1 MAVGTLDKETVRLVA
16 DKLWMEEKLDLTL
29 FQITNVTLGPVNVSD
44 HKQGVRMVARM
55 KRKVTTEMMTT
66 YFPTILLMAITYATT
81 FFKPIFFEASLTVN
95 LTTMLVMTTIFISKM
110 ESLPPTSDIKMIDI
124 WLILCQLVPFVEVV
138 ALTAIEY
145 HRETEENSWTDDG
158 QVCKGKKTKFF
169 GNLARNLEIVGER
182 FDQILYFLTPFFSL
196 RGKAH
201 SGVGAHQLHR
211 LLWDSRI
218 FLLLVKHKKTTQN
231 LM

>member
-1 MAVGTLDKETVRLVA
+1 MAVGTLDKETVQLVA
-16 DKLWMEEKLDLTL
+16 DTLWMEEELDLTL
-29 FQITNVTLGPVNVSD
+29 FQITNFTLGPANVSD
-44 HKQGVRMVARM
+44 HKQGVKMVAKM

-138 ALTAIEY
+138 ILTGIEY
-145 HRETEENSWTDDG
+145 HREAEEDSWTNHHQQDQG
-158 QVCKGKKTKFF
+158 KGKRSKSKLC
-169 GNLARNLEIVGER
+169 GNLAQSLEMVGESLHNIK
-182 FDQILYFLTPFFSL
+182 QIGLSSFLCF
-196 RGKAH
+196 
-201 SGVGAHQLHR
+201 QL
-211 LLWDSRI
+211 L
-218 FLLLVKHKKTTQN
+218 
-231 LM
+231 

>member
-182 FDQILYFLTPFFSL
+182 FDQILYFFYS
-196 RGKAH
+196 
-201 SGVGAHQLHR
+201 
-211 LLWDSRI
+211 I
-218 FLLLVKHKKTTQN
+218 FLSQRKSSFRCWCSSASSSTLG
-231 LM
+231 

>member
-16 DKLWMEEKLDLTL
+16 DSLWMEEKLDLTL
-29 FQITNVTLGPVNVSD
+29 FQITNFTLGPVNVSD
-44 HKQGVRMVARM
+44 HKQGVRMVAKM

-138 ALTAIEY
+138 ILTAIEY
-145 HRETEENSWTDDG
+145 HREAEENSWTN
-158 QVCKGKKTKFF
+158 QEVCKGKGKRTCMPKLF
-169 GNLARNLEIVGER
+169 GKLAQNLEIVGESDNSFR
-182 FDQILYFLTPFFSL
+182 CFPCF
-196 RGKAH
+196 G
-201 SGVGAHQLHR
+201 
-211 LLWDSRI
+211 
-218 FLLLVKHKKTTQN
+218 
-231 LM
+231 

>member
-1 MAVGTLDKETVRLVA
+1 
-16 DKLWMEEKLDLTL
+16 
-29 FQITNVTLGPVNVSD
+29 
-44 HKQGVRMVARM
+44 MVAKM

-138 ALTAIEY
+138 ILTAIEY
-145 HRETEENSWTDDG
+145 HREAEEDLWSNHQG
-158 QVCKGKKTKFF
+158 CKGRRTKSKLC
-169 GNLARNLEIVGER
+169 GNLAQHLEIVGE
-182 FDQILYFLTPFFSL
+182 S
-196 RGKAH
+196 
-201 SGVGAHQLHR
+201 
-211 LLWDSRI
+211 
-218 FLLLVKHKKTTQN
+218 
-231 LM
+231 

>member
-16 DKLWMEEKLDLTL
+16 DKLWMEGKLDLTL

-110 ESLPPTSDIKMIDI
+110 ESLPPTSDIKMIDV
-124 WLILCQLVPFVEVV
+124 WLILCQLVPFIEAVM
-138 ALTAIEY
+138 LTAIEY
-145 HRETEENSWTDDG
+145 HRETDHADLVNLGSKTRRANS
-158 QVCKGKKTKFF
+158 KLFGKLSQK
-169 GNLARNLEIVGER
+169 LEIVGG
-182 FDQILYFLTPFFSL
+182 ITLCSLHKYFQPEL
-196 RGKAH
+196 
-201 SGVGAHQLHR
+201 
-211 LLWDSRI
+211 I
-218 FLLLVKHKKTTQN
+218 FTAAGTSN
-231 LM
+231 I

>member
-1 MAVGTLDKETVRLVA
+1 
-16 DKLWMEEKLDLTL
+16 
-29 FQITNVTLGPVNVSD
+29 
-44 HKQGVRMVARM
+44 
-55 KRKVTTEMMTT
+55 MMTT
-66 YFPTILLMAITYATT
+66 YFPSLLLMMITYATT
-81 FFKPIFFEASLTVN
+81 FFKPFFFEAALSVN

-110 ESLPPTSDIKMIDI
+110 EGLPSTSDIKMIDI

-218 FLLLVKHKKTTQN
+218 FLL
-231 LM
+231 